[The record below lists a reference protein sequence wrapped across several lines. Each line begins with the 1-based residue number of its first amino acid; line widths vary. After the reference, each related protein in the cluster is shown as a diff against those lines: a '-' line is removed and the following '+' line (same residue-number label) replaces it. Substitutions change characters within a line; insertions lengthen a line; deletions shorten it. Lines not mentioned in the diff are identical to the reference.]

1 MPEIKNNFLQG
12 KMNKDLDDRLL
23 PNGQYRDAI
32 NIRISKTEN
41 SDAGTAQNLKG
52 NENIL
57 NPAIAVPL
65 ASNGVDPLWEVVGY
79 YSDSITGYVFWYV
92 TSFNGSSSDN
102 TNQFKAAAQI
112 TILANNITHTSGSN
126 TFTVANSGSLNI
138 QKGMKITEA
147 NLASDTYIETADYN
161 STNKTW
167 TITMNKNA
175 VNAIINSPVLTH
187 TCRIYLYEK
196 NDPSLWSGVA
206 LIDNAKLNL
215 SRSHKIT
222 GVNLL
227 NDLLFWTDDYNQ
239 PRRINIIS
247 AKAGEY
253 TGTYLEDNI
262 SVAQYA
268 PYSAP
273 RVKME
278 HDTNIESEHIL
289 NEFVKFG
296 YRLKYDNNE
305 YSIISPFT
313 QHCFHPGDENSSFN
327 TGDYSISP
335 TIDAGIVPIADQED
349 IYKQTTVKLMQNKA
363 NKITLLLDLPSADG
377 VINIAAADI
386 NGDTSSASV
395 AIDNINGSINS
406 SNDIMVT
413 EDGDTYHVSAYSANT
428 VTLANAPSPVLK
440 DNTRVYFFQGLNSTA
455 PFSFQNNLKIKNIE
469 IIYSESDSA
478 AIKVIEQLSFDSTV
492 SSTFNKIK
500 LRAEVI
506 TSNIARL
513 KYVYEYV
520 YKSTKPIKTLPEQDI
535 IRVSDVIPLKAKAQ
549 EISGNRLIYGNFL
562 QNRSLKTAITTK
574 NIITASAGDQSSK
587 NKQYLLSSVK
597 SNRTYQIGL
606 ILSDRYGRQ
615 STVFL
620 PDDSTV
626 FVSPKSTNVL
636 NGSSSWNHYSLKAT
650 FNTKI
655 KDAYNAETNPLG
667 WYSYRIVVKQTEQEY
682 YNVYN
687 PSLISH
693 NNSSLM
699 VLHGDNIN
707 KVPRDVTDVNPES
720 GSQGSQT
727 RLLPRIIN
735 TTGTKVQ
742 QPIPK
747 FVDVISIGTA
757 LEQGVT
763 TPASNVVM
771 PELFN
776 TEKNPL
782 VAELPDGYGQTF
794 SAGLDPDDLSVW
806 ETEPFKSSLDIYY
819 ETSSAG
825 LVSDLNAK
833 IDANSES
840 NRPVLL
846 TLEDNNGGGVDSFSE
861 NQNFN
866 TLAKIGNLKVLDEG
880 AGDITASCSFS
891 IRSIQDG
898 NNTSKPGVFS
908 IPNNTS
914 ELHITENFEHKANL
928 EDKYTITI
936 TVSKGGV
943 TEDLDIRVD
952 VDNANPTVNAGAD
965 LTVPASTN
973 SGANIRTVTGT
984 NGSAKTSA
992 ITNGLQFSIT
1002 SQTKNSNVSS
1012 DFAINANT
1020 GVISSTVSPLTD
1032 TDVYALTIT
1041 VTDAGNATA
1050 TDSLTITVGA
1060 ANYNTLY
1067 VSYNNYINNSDPTD
1081 YGNIGSEP
1089 AGVQKWHDGANTY
1102 PAMGDI
1108 VFSDTSGSTVWN
1120 SNGYWHSVSAPNP
1133 ANPNQALFVI
1143 KTNSSGE
1150 VIGFTLI

>member
-102 TNQFKAAAQI
+102 TNQFKAAAEI

-313 QHCFHPGDENSSFN
+313 KHCFHPGDENSSFN

-693 NNSSLM
+693 NNSSWM

-1020 GVISSTVSPLTD
+1020 GVISSKVSPLTD

>member
-102 TNQFKAAAQI
+102 TNQFKAAAEI

-693 NNSSLM
+693 NNSSWM

>member
-1 MPEIKNNFLQG
+1 
-12 KMNKDLDDRLL
+12 
-23 PNGQYRDAI
+23 
-32 NIRISKTEN
+32 
-41 SDAGTAQNLKG
+41 
-52 NENIL
+52 
-57 NPAIAVPL
+57 
-65 ASNGVDPLWEVVGY
+65 
-79 YSDSITGYVFWYV
+79 
-92 TSFNGSSSDN
+92 
-102 TNQFKAAAQI
+102 
-112 TILANNITHTSGSN
+112 
-126 TFTVANSGSLNI
+126 
-138 QKGMKITEA
+138 
-147 NLASDTYIETADYN
+147 
-161 STNKTW
+161 
-167 TITMNKNA
+167 
-175 VNAIINSPVLTH
+175 
-187 TCRIYLYEK
+187 
-196 NDPSLWSGVA
+196 
-206 LIDNAKLNL
+206 
-215 SRSHKIT
+215 
-222 GVNLL
+222 
-227 NDLLFWTDDYNQ
+227 
-239 PRRINIIS
+239 
-247 AKAGEY
+247 
-253 TGTYLEDNI
+253 
-262 SVAQYA
+262 
-268 PYSAP
+268 
-273 RVKME
+273 
-278 HDTNIESEHIL
+278 
-289 NEFVKFG
+289 
-296 YRLKYDNNE
+296 
-305 YSIISPFT
+305 
-313 QHCFHPGDENSSFN
+313 
-327 TGDYSISP
+327 
-335 TIDAGIVPIADQED
+335 
-349 IYKQTTVKLMQNKA
+349 
-363 NKITLLLDLPSADG
+363 
-377 VINIAAADI
+377 
-386 NGDTSSASV
+386 
-395 AIDNINGSINS
+395 
-406 SNDIMVT
+406 
-413 EDGDTYHVSAYSANT
+413 
-428 VTLANAPSPVLK
+428 
-440 DNTRVYFFQGLNSTA
+440 
-455 PFSFQNNLKIKNIE
+455 
-469 IIYSESDSA
+469 
-478 AIKVIEQLSFDSTV
+478 
-492 SSTFNKIK
+492 
-500 LRAEVI
+500 
-506 TSNIARL
+506 
-513 KYVYEYV
+513 
-520 YKSTKPIKTLPEQDI
+520 
-535 IRVSDVIPLKAKAQ
+535 
-549 EISGNRLIYGNFL
+549 
-562 QNRSLKTAITTK
+562 
-574 NIITASAGDQSSK
+574 
-587 NKQYLLSSVK
+587 
-597 SNRTYQIGL
+597 
-606 ILSDRYGRQ
+606 
-615 STVFL
+615 
-620 PDDSTV
+620 
-626 FVSPKSTNVL
+626 
-636 NGSSSWNHYSLKAT
+636 
-650 FNTKI
+650 
-655 KDAYNAETNPLG
+655 
-667 WYSYRIVVKQTEQEY
+667 
-682 YNVYN
+682 
-687 PSLISH
+687 
-693 NNSSLM
+693 M

-742 QPIPK
+742 QPVPK

-763 TPASNVVM
+763 TPLSSPPVVM

-794 SAGLDPDDLSVW
+794 SASLDPDDLSVW

-928 EDKYTITI
+928 EDEYTITI

-952 VDNANPTVNAGAD
+952 VDNANPTVNVGAD

-1133 ANPNQALFVI
+1133 ANYNQALFVI